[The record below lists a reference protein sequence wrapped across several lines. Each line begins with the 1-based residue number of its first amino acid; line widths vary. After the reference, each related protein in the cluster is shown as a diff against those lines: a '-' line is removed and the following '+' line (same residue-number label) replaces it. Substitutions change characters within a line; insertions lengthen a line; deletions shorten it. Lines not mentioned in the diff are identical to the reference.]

1 MLKGKVAVVT
11 GSTSGIGLG
20 IATALAAQG
29 ADIVLNGFGDAA
41 EIEKVRAGLAAQ
53 HGVKVLHDGADL
65 SKGDAVRGLV
75 DNAVRQMGRIDI
87 LVNNAG
93 IQHTAL
99 IEDFPTEKWDA
110 ILALNL
116 SAVFHGTAAA
126 LPHMKKQG
134 FGRIINIASAHGLVA
149 SANKSAYVA
158 AKHGVV
164 GFTKVTALETAGQGI
179 TANAICPG
187 WVRTPLVESRSR
199 RWPRRTASTRKPPRV
214 NCSAKSS
221 RRCSSSR
228 PNNWAAR
235 PSSWPP
241 MPPRKSPAPPSP
253 SMAAGRRAD
262 QRNLRMLFLLS
273 PPRSWTTTRRCM
285 SRPIPSRCS
294 WTRPPP

>member
-1 MLKGKVAVVT
+1 MTLKGKTALVT

-20 IATALAAQG
+20 IATAFAQQG

-41 EIEKVRAGLAAQ
+41 EIEKVRAGLADK
-53 HGVKVLHDGADL
+53 HGVKVIYDGADL

-75 DNAVRQMGRIDI
+75 ESTVRQLGRIDI

-99 IEDFPTEKWDA
+99 IEDFPAEKWDA

-179 TANAICPG
+179 TANSICPG
-187 WVRTPLVESRSR
+187 WVRTPLVEKQI
-199 RWPRRTASTRKPPRV
+199 TALAEKNGVDQET
-214 NCSAKSS
+214 
-221 RRCSSSR
+221 
-228 PNNWAAR
+228 AAR
-235 PSSWPP
+235 E
-241 MPPRKSPAPPSP
+241 
-253 SMAAGRRAD
+253 
-262 QRNLRMLFLLS
+262 LLS
-273 PPRSWTTTRRCM
+273 EKQPSLQFVTPEQLGGTAVFLASDAAAQITGTSVSVDGGWTAR
-285 SRPIPSRCS
+285 
-294 WTRPPP
+294 